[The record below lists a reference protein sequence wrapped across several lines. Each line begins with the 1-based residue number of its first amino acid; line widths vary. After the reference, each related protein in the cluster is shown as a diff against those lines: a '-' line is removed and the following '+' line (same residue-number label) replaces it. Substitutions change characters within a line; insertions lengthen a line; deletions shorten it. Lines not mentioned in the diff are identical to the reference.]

1 MASSGNFCTLNPLTE
16 YNSRMNQG
24 TISHGNTKYD
34 DVGGDGWI
42 CNIAMTHKTY
52 CEYRIDS
59 LGGYGGVQGL
69 RGIQA
74 NAQTYDSVT
83 FQASYSSGQIYH
95 YKGTSDQSYSGN
107 IGGTVSAGSIVMMAY
122 DPATYKWWVGVNGT
136 WRNSGD
142 PANGTGY
149 VFEGS
154 ATMFENMNVTW
165 GGWSGDVNRLDHTW
179 NFGQDSTFAGQ
190 ETAGGNADENGFG
203 DFKYTPPTGFLALCT
218 GNMVISDDIDPAQTD
233 SDYPGKQFN
242 TVLYT
247 GNGSDGHGITGV
259 DFQPDFVW
267 LKKRSA
273 SASHQLYDS
282 SRGTGKLLSSN
293 NSDAEATYSTV
304 LQSFD
309 SDGFTLGTSAAIN
322 GSSATMVA
330 WCWRANGGTTA
341 SNSDGSITST
351 VQANTAAGFS
361 IITYTGT
368 GSNATIGHGLSA
380 KPDFIIF
387 KRRSGSAQN
396 WRTYHTGTGTK
407 VLTLNDDRAE
417 ETIANEFQNTEPTSS
432 IITLGTSSNVNTSSG
447 THVAY
452 CWHGVDGYSK
462 FGKYTGNGNDDN
474 AFVYTGFRPRLI
486 FIKRIDSTAHWY
498 AYDTARSTFNPVD
511 DYIEWSDTDAEE
523 TNYQYQKYDFLSN
536 GFKVRGSNN
545 IGGANGGTYIYGA
558 WGDVP
563 FKYNNTF

>member
-1 MASSGNFCTLNPLTE
+1 M
-16 YNSRMNQG
+16 
-24 TISHGNTKYD
+24 
-34 DVGGDGWI
+34 
-42 CNIAMTHKTY
+42 
-52 CEYRIDS
+52 
-59 LGGYGGVQGL
+59 
-69 RGIQA
+69 
-74 NAQTYDSVT
+74 SV
-83 FQASYSSGQIYH
+83 
-95 YKGTSDQSYSGN
+95 
-107 IGGTVSAGSIVMMAY
+107 
-122 DPATYKWWVGVNGT
+122 
-136 WRNSGD
+136 
-142 PANGTGY
+142 
-149 VFEGS
+149 
-154 ATMFENMNVTW
+154 
-165 GGWSGDVNRLDHTW
+165 
-179 NFGQDSTFAGQ
+179 
-190 ETAGGNADENGFG
+190 
-203 DFKYTPPTGFLALCT
+203 
-218 GNMVISDDIDPAQTD
+218 SDDIDPAQTD

-259 DFQPDFVW
+259 GFQPDFVW